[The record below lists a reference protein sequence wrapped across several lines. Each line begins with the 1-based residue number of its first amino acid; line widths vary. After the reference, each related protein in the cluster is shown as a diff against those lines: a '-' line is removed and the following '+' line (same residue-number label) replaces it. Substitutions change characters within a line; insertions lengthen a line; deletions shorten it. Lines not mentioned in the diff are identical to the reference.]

1 MLSSTEVKQLK
12 FEKAVFG
19 GYDMQAVDTAFSQL
33 SGDYEKLEQQNTELR
48 SKMKILVDKIEEYRR
63 VEEGIRQALL
73 TAQNIAEETMDKA
86 NREAER
92 ILNEAN
98 EQADRITSTAERKGS
113 LLLRQYE
120 ESLVQEKNMLREAQH
135 ESAYFIEMMTR
146 RFREES
152 ERIAAIPT
160 SYGFQNKLE
169 EEESSAE
176 TITGS
181 VEAPV
186 EPVCD
191 EPEETDDF
199 IKTFSTPLIPQDK
212 AKKEAE
218 VAEETEAVEAEEEEN
233 VEEAVKE
240 DTFTVEVT
248 GSEG

>member
-33 SGDYEKLEQQNTELR
+33 SSDYEKLEQQNTELR
-48 SKMKILVDKIEEYRR
+48 SKMKVLVDKIEEYRR

-92 ILNEAN
+92 ILKEAN
-98 EQADRITSTAERKGS
+98 AQADKITNTAEQKGS

-120 ESLVQEKNMLREAQH
+120 ESIVQEKNMLREAQH

-152 ERIAAIPT
+152 ERIAAIP
-160 SYGFQNKLE
+160 SHFGFHTASGE
-169 EEESSAE
+169 EKESSAE

-181 VEAPV
+181 VEAPI
-186 EPVCD
+186 EPSY
-191 EPEETDDF
+191 EKPEEEDDF
-199 IKTFSTPLIPQDK
+199 SKTFSNPLIPEEDMQ
-212 AKKEAE
+212 KEME
-218 VAEETEAVEAEEEEN
+218 HEEEKS
-233 VEEAVKE
+233 VKE
-240 DTFTVEVT
+240 DAFTVEVT

>member
-33 SGDYEKLEQQNTELR
+33 SSDYEKLEQQNTELR
-48 SKMKILVDKIEEYRR
+48 GKMKVLVDKIEEYRR
-63 VEEGIRQALL
+63 VEDGIRQALL
-73 TAQNIAEETMDKA
+73 TAQKIAEETMDKA

-98 EQADRITSTAERKGS
+98 TKADSITSTAEQKGS

-120 ESLVQEKNMLREAQH
+120 ESIVQEKNMLREAQH

-152 ERIAAIPT
+152 ERIAAIP
-160 SYGFQNKLE
+160 SHFGFQTSPSGE
-169 EEESSAE
+169 ENESSAE

-181 VEAPV
+181 VEAPIEPAYDKSV
-186 EPVCD
+186 E
-191 EPEETDDF
+191 EDDF
-199 IKTFSTPLIPQDK
+199 IKTFSNPLIPQEDVQE
-212 AKKEAE
+212 EA
-218 VAEETEAVEAEEEEN
+218 AHDEETTA
-233 VEEAVKE
+233 KE
-240 DTFTVEVT
+240 DAFTVEVT

>member
-33 SGDYEKLEQQNTELR
+33 SGDYEKLEQQNIELR
-48 SKMKILVDKIEEYRR
+48 SKMKVLVDKIEEYRR
-63 VEEGIRQALL
+63 VEDGIRQALL

-98 EQADRITSTAERKGS
+98 AQAEKITRTAEQKGS

-120 ESLVQEKNMLREAQH
+120 ESIVQEKNMLREAQH

-152 ERIAAIPT
+152 ERIAAIP
-160 SYGFQNKLE
+160 SRYGLNIPCE

-176 TITGS
+176 TLSGS
-181 VEAPV
+181 VEAPI
-186 EPVCD
+186 
-191 EPEETDDF
+191 EPEYVETDENDF
-199 IKTFSTPLIPQDK
+199 TKTFSAPLIPEEKSVQQDGVMQ
-212 AKKEAE
+212 EA
-218 VAEETEAVEAEEEEN
+218 
-233 VEEAVKE
+233 
-240 DTFTVEVT
+240 FTVEVT
-248 GSEG
+248 GSEE

>member
-33 SGDYEKLEQQNTELR
+33 SSDYEKLEQQNTELR
-48 SKMKILVDKIEEYRR
+48 SKMKVLVDKIEEYRR

-98 EQADRITSTAERKGS
+98 AEADRITNTAEQKGS

-120 ESLVQEKNMLREAQH
+120 ESIVQEKNMLREAQH

-152 ERIAAIPT
+152 ERIAAIP
-160 SYGFQNKLE
+160 SRFGFQHESQE
-169 EEESSAE
+169 EKDSSAE
-176 TITGS
+176 TIPGR
-181 VEAPV
+181 VEAPI
-186 EPVCD
+186 EPVY
-191 EPEETDDF
+191 EKPEEEDSF
-199 IKTFSTPLIPQDK
+199 AKTFSNPLISDEDMQ
-212 AKKEAE
+212 
-218 VAEETEAVEAEEEEN
+218 EEMKQEEQST
-233 VEEAVKE
+233 AKE
-240 DTFTVEVT
+240 DAFTVEVT